1 MSGYESPSMAQKWE
15 EGRVTSKVAW
25 SKSLFSLRIAAEM
38 NPFSAGQFTKLGLEI
53 DGEIVGRPY
62 SLVNA
67 PNELPLDF
75 TFTVVPDGPLSARLA
90 ALEPG
95 DRILVA
101 PRAAGFLVL
110 DEVLPAA
117 HLWLIA
123 TGTGIGPF
131 LSILRTPAP
140 WTRFERVTL
149 VHAVRHANEL
159 IYAETV
165 RAIAAVQA
173 ERFSFVP
180 FVSREATDY
189 ALAGRVPQAIADG
202 RLEQQAG
209 LRIGAETSQIMLC
222 GNPKMV
228 DDTTEALMAR
238 GLKRHRR
245 RDPGHISVEN
255 YW

>member
-1 MSGYESPSMAQKWE
+1 MAQQWK
-15 EGRVTSKVAW
+15 EGRVTAKVAW
-25 SKSLFSLRIAAEM
+25 SESLFSLRVAADIE
-38 NPFSAGQFTKLGLEI
+38 PFSAGQFTKLGLDI

-67 PNELPLDF
+67 PDELPLDF
-75 TFTVVPDGPLSARLA
+75 TFTVVPHGPLSARLA

-95 DRILVA
+95 DAILVA
-101 PRAAGFLVL
+101 PRAAGFLVVH
-110 DEVLPAA
+110 EVPPSA

-140 WTRFERVTL
+140 WARFDRVVL
-149 VHAVRHANEL
+149 VHAVGHANEL
-159 IYAETV
+159 IYADTV
-165 RAIAAVQA
+165 RAVSAAHP
-173 ERFSFVP
+173 ERFGFIP

-189 ALAGRVPQAIADG
+189 ALAGRIPAAIADG
-202 RLEQQAG
+202 RLERRAG
-209 LRIGAETSQIMLC
+209 LRIDAQASQVMLC
-222 GNPKMV
+222 GNPQMV
-228 DDTTEALMAR
+228 EDTTAALLAR

>member
-1 MSGYESPSMAQKWE
+1 MAQQWQ
-15 EGRVTSKVAW
+15 EGRVTSKLAW
-25 SKSLFSLRIAAEM
+25 SQSLFSLRVAAEIE
-38 NPFSAGQFTKLGLEI
+38 PYSAGQFTKLGLAV
-53 DGEIVGRPY
+53 DGEIVARPY

-67 PNELPLDF
+67 PDQHPLDF
-75 TFTVVPDGPLSARLA
+75 TFSVVPNGPLSARLA
-90 ALEPG
+90 ALVPG

-110 DEVLPAA
+110 DEVPPAA

-140 WTRFERVTL
+140 WGRFDRVTL

-159 IYAETV
+159 IYADTV
-165 RAIAAVQA
+165 RAIAATQA